1 MFPDRQKPAAR
12 HAVSG
17 IRLRYGLRDLLVILP
32 EHSFRPFI
40 DIDEGHFLIPKQ
52 GAVKLLLIGEASQHF
67 KLFRYSFCSALMR

>member
-1 MFPDRQKPAAR
+1 MLLDRQKPAAR

-17 IRLRYGLRDLLVILP
+17 IPLPYGLRDLLVILP
-32 EHSFRPFI
+32 EHS
-40 DIDEGHFLIPKQ
+40 FLIPKQ